1 MKKIF
6 FILFL
11 GLGLYF
17 NSYSQQKKD
26 STIIEWT
33 WKGKTVPEKE
43 WSDSLYAFTRRYI
56 DSIHLNKRLK
66 NKK

>member
-6 FILFL
+6 FILF
-11 GLGLYF
+11 LGLYF

-26 STIIEWT
+26 STVMEWT
-33 WKGKTVPEKE
+33 WKGKIVSEKE

-56 DSIHLNKRLK
+56 DSIYLNKRLK
-66 NKK
+66 NKN

>member
-11 GLGLYF
+11 GLYF
-17 NSYSQQKKD
+17 NCYSQQKKD
-26 STIIEWT
+26 STVLIWT
-33 WKGKTVPEKE
+33 LNGKIVSEKE

>member
-11 GLGLYF
+11 GLHF

-26 STIIEWT
+26 STVMEWT
-33 WKGKTVPEKE
+33 WKGKTVSEKE
-43 WSDSLYAFTRRYI
+43 WSDSLYVFTRRYI
-56 DSIHLNKRLK
+56 DSIYLNKRLK